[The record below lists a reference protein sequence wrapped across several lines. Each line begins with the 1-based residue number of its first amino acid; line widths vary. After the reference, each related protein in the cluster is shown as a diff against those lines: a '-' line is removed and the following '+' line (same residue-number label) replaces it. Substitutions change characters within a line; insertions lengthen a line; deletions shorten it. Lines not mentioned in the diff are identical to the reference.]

1 MLRSLAAAAALAATP
16 GARAQVPSLAEASG
30 CATEAILVNSVC
42 CDAADAGNCVG
53 GAVPTTCL
61 SETCAHT
68 YIHFYHTCSSIIQQI
83 DVQLPEG
90 ANFGALYSSCV
101 LTLGDT
107 EEVVDDAGRMELE
120 VVDDSVAATRL
131 YTFDA
136 PDSTVRGWDVTVDG
150 VMGGRSHGTF
160 GSGTSSTGMPEESCG
175 GALFSGTIELTH
187 GGFVNVRGPTLS
199 RGSMAEADGLRICS
213 KSLVDYGVHDG
224 SGDLYKIVLRESGS
238 QTYWQADFNTLEAG
252 WVPPATAE
260 DGCDGSVATVP
271 FAQFWPT
278 HWGRILGQPGTIDKS
293 KISSIGMDV
302 SFQKQDGSDN
312 PELDHGAC
320 ASGSSSCQ
328 NLNPF
333 SLCVSWIDTYV
344 RRTIIA
350 GIWAAFFQACQ
361 QQ

>member
-1 MLRSLAAAAALAATP
+1 MLRSLAAAAALAAAP

-30 CATEAILVNSVC
+30 CATEAILVNSAC

-136 PDSTVRGWDVTVDG
+136 PDSTTRGWGVTVDG

-160 GSGTSSTGMPEESCG
+160 GSGTSSTGSPSGSSSASGETCS

-187 GGFVNVRGPTLS
+187 GGFVTVRGPTLS
-199 RGSMAEADGLRICS
+199 RGSMADADGLRICS
-213 KSLVDYGVHDG
+213 KSLVGTC
-224 SGDLYKIVLRESGS
+224 R
-238 QTYWQADFNTLEAG
+238 A
-252 WVPPATAE
+252 
-260 DGCDGSVATVP
+260 P
-271 FAQFWPT
+271 F
-278 HWGRILGQPGTIDKS
+278 
-293 KISSIGMDV
+293 V
-302 SFQKQDGSDN
+302 
-312 PELDHGAC
+312 
-320 ASGSSSCQ
+320 SSSEASHRLLFVAAQITACTMARATSTRSCFASPA
-328 NLNPF
+328 L
-333 SLCVSWIDTYV
+333 
-344 RRTIIA
+344 RRTGRPISTR
-350 GIWAAFFQACQ
+350 
-361 QQ
+361 